1 MYCTKCGT
9 KNNDNDK
16 FCIKCGNVLV
26 SKKTNYFDL
35 KKAKKKINKYEKKL
49 KDIYNKNKRRIT
61 IGIGIII
68 LLFLYAIINNLCF
81 SEDVIIKKYIYAY
94 ENNDYAT
101 VINLSDIDK
110 NEFMSNK
117 SIERKYG
124 SIENNK
130 ITIKTITT
138 NNTNSV
144 HNRTVLYEKNGITTS
159 KTLKIEKKLFGN
171 LIFSKYI
178 ISSDDLTAY
187 NVKVSIPSDATL
199 YIDDVK
205 IKDKYLDSSNK
216 DENTN
221 IYKIPSLLKKDVKIT
236 IKLNNGLELSN
247 TKSVYNDEA
256 INYKNLSYNDMD
268 SNNFNKI
275 IKKIKNELT
284 EIITD
289 ALNNKDKEDDYE
301 YKSEYDYLKNRL
313 KNSNVTNFNIKKIK
327 LNNVSLS
334 SDNITLRLSME
345 YKYKDKN
352 KKDHEKSRSIMVSLD
367 NGLEID
373 KLYLYN
379 IYYIF

>member
-16 FCIKCGNVLV
+16 FCIKCGNILT

-35 KKAKKKINKYEKKL
+35 KKAKKKINEYEKKS
-49 KDIYNKNKRRIT
+49 KDIYKKNKRSIT

-68 LLFLYAIINNLCF
+68 ILFLYAIINNLCF

-138 NNTNSV
+138 NNTNTV

-268 SNNFNKI
+268 SNNYNKI
-275 IKKIKNELT
+275 SKKIKNELT

-327 LNNVSLS
+327 LNSISLS

-345 YKYKDKN
+345 YNYKDKN